1 MRHSDRSV
9 YLAAALFGAAA
20 GAFFRGVF
28 DPEVSR
34 TPVNFVLSGVNG
46 MIVAVSMIAAHL
58 WISRH
63 AADWLR
69 RQSLAIELLADGGAM
84 VAASVVAQ
92 IVAQLLFYRASPV
105 QIASLMPSQMIFA
118 LVMAALFLAVAHI
131 VRLIGARQFLS
142 VLAGRYRRPV
152 EELRIFLFVDLKGA
166 THLAETLGPVRVAEL
181 IARFFHDVDDT
192 IIEHSGEVHAYI
204 GDEVIVTWPLETGTP
219 NTACLRCV
227 FAMRDCI
234 AGRADSYAREFG
246 LVPEF
251 RAALHCGP
259 VVVTEI
265 GRSKEQIGYFGD
277 TVNVAARLEEHAKNV
292 DHGILISGE
301 LIDRIEL
308 PPGVVADDLGTVTL
322 RGRVAPLRVVAV
334 HRAVSANP

>member
-1 MRHSDRSV
+1 MPGSLSGVPASGATTADRPLAPLLRPSVSVAALRRDGRGLGPEFQGRWEVRHSDRSV

-34 TPVNFVLSGVNG
+34 TPVNFVLSGFNG
-46 MIVAVSMIAAHL
+46 MIVALSMIAAHL
-58 WISRH
+58 WMTRH

-69 RQSLAIELLADGGAM
+69 RRSLAIELLADGGAM

-92 IVAQLLFYRASPV
+92 IIAQLLLYGASPV
-105 QIASLMPSQMIFA
+105 QIASLMPSQVIFA

-181 IARFFHDVDDT
+181 IALSRCRRHD
-192 IIEHSGEVHAYI
+192 
-204 GDEVIVTWPLETGTP
+204 
-219 NTACLRCV
+219 R
-227 FAMRDCI
+227 
-234 AGRADSYAREFG
+234 RAQRRG
-246 LVPEF
+246 
-251 RAALHCGP
+251 
-259 VVVTEI
+259 
-265 GRSKEQIGYFGD
+265 
-277 TVNVAARLEEHAKNV
+277 ARLYRRRSHRDLAV
-292 DHGILISGE
+292 G
-301 LIDRIEL
+301 DRDTQRRL
-308 PPGVVADDLGTVTL
+308 LALCFRDARL
-322 RGRVAPLRVVAV
+322 
-334 HRAVSANP
+334 HRRSDR